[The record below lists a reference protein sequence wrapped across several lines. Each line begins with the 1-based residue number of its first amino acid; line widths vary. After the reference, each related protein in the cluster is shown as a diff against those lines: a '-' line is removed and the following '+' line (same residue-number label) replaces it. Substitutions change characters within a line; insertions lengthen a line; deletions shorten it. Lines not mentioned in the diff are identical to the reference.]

1 MTGPDLKT
9 RPGPMQP
16 PWAGPVTGT
25 GRVAGAHVVLSD
37 LSRSTR
43 WGLKGRNAFGWL
55 RANGIEGP
63 DGNNRAARQGD
74 LLILRLSPNEALILA
89 LGAGGADALDQIRGR
104 FLAEAPAA
112 SYDVPR
118 QDMSIWFRLSG
129 AEAPRIMAELCAV
142 DLRPER
148 FSPGSIAQTSLAS
161 QNAIVLRDDRD
172 EDIGFDLLTDFASGA
187 YFWNVLARKVGANM
201 EEIA

>member
-9 RPGPMQP
+9 GPGPMP
-16 PWAGPVTGT
+16 SPWAGPVTGP
-25 GRVAGAHVVLSD
+25 GRVEGSHVALTD
-37 LSRSTR
+37 HSRSLR
-43 WGLKGRNAFGWL
+43 WGLKGRKAFGWL
-55 RANGIEGP
+55 KANGIEGP
-63 DGNNRAARQGD
+63 EENNRAARQGD
-74 LLILRLSPNEALILA
+74 LLILRLSPSEALILA
-89 LGAGGADALDQIRGR
+89 PGAGGTDALERLRGR
-104 FLAEAPAA
+104 HLAEAPAA

-118 QDMSIWFRLSG
+118 QDMSIWFQLSG

-148 FSPGSIAQTSLAS
+148 FSPGSIAQTSVAS

-187 YFWNVLARKVGANM
+187 YFWNVLARKIGANM